1 VLTLT
6 ASGSVSDYTDSVKSS
21 LQQKVADAAGVHKSL
36 VTIRVTAASVII
48 TATIRV
54 PASTT
59 ADEMKTSL
67 SSSLGTAD
75 AASTALGITVEEAP
89 TITSS
94 HSHSHPPHSHSTN
107 VAAFAIA
114 IAALAGLV
122 TGCIVTILAVVVRM
136 RASKSKRAKK
146 DSVVRDSVVH
156 LTVNPDATR
165 GAAPPIE
172 PPDVRVTVSDS
183 NEGAAPANLA
193 ALLAACGL
201 AQRTSPF
208 EAEGYTLESLLGAMK
223 QGDEAAMRDLREL
236 KLNLGE
242 SRKVIAQLKKNIK
255 YY

>member
-1 VLTLT
+1 MLTLT

-21 LQQKVADAAGVHKSL
+21 LQQKIADLAGVHKSL

-48 TATIRV
+48 TATIAV

-59 ADEMKTSL
+59 ADQVQTSL
-67 SSSLGTAD
+67 SSSLGTAED
-75 AASTALGITVEEAP
+75 ASTALGITVEEVP

-94 HSHSHPPHSHSTN
+94 QSNTESTN

-114 IAALAGLV
+114 TIAGMV

-136 RASKSKRAKK
+136 RASKSKRAK
-146 DSVVRDSVVH
+146 RDSVVH
-156 LTVNPDATR
+156 LTFNPDAMR

-183 NEGAAPANLA
+183 TEGAAPPNLA

-201 AQRTSPF
+201 AQHTSAF
-208 EAEGYTLESLLGAMK
+208 EAEGYTLESLLEAMK

-242 SRKVIAQLKKNIK
+242 CRKLIAQLKKNIK
-255 YY
+255 

>member
-1 VLTLT
+1 MLTLT

-21 LQQKVADAAGVHKSL
+21 LQQKIADAAGVHKSL

-48 TATIRV
+48 TATIGV
-54 PASTT
+54 PASMT
-59 ADEMKTSL
+59 ADQVQTSL

-75 AASTALGITVEEAP
+75 AASTALGITVEEVP

-94 HSHSHPPHSHSTN
+94 HSHSHPHSHSTN

-114 IAALAGLV
+114 IATLAGLV
-122 TGCIVTILAVVVRM
+122 TGCIITILAVVVRM

-242 SRKVIAQLKKNIK
+242 CRKLIAQLKKNIK

>member
-1 VLTLT
+1 MLTLT

-122 TGCIVTILAVVVRM
+122 TGCIITILAVVVRK

-146 DSVVRDSVVH
+146 DSVVH
-156 LTVNPDATR
+156 LKLSDAKK
-165 GAAPPIE
+165 GAAPPPIL
-172 PPDVRVTVSDS
+172 PPDVHVTVSDS
-183 NEGAAPANLA
+183 AEGAAPPNLA

-201 AQRTSPF
+201 AQHTSAF
-208 EAEGYTLESLLGAMK
+208 EAEGYTLESLLEAMK